1 MAEKLPKRPTGQ
13 LPKRNSSLAKYIMK
27 EYKLDQKTAQ
37 SAAGAYEN
45 ITKKN
50 PNIASDTS
58 TYAIKKAIKRV
69 TTEPIKKKVNKDLP
83 NAKTVK
89 AVKKAVSKMS
99 STKANTPGSTI
110 TGHQKDLAKMS
121 GNTAATKKFNELK
134 KSGKQF
140 ATMDKKGPSPSYV
153 AGKKTEKATL
163 KSFKS
168 K

>member
-1 MAEKLPKRPTGQ
+1 MAME
-13 LPKRNSSLAKYIMK
+13 
-27 EYKLDQKTAQ
+27 
-37 SAAGAYEN
+37 
-45 ITKKN
+45 
-50 PNIASDTS
+50 
-58 TYAIKKAIKRV
+58 
-69 TTEPIKKKVNKDLP
+69 KKKVNKDLP
-83 NAKTVK
+83 TTTTVK
-89 AVKKAVSKMS
+89 AVKKAVSKMQANQTTPKPTS
-99 STKANTPGSTI
+99 VKPLKKYPLDAIANKNAATKKANTPGSTI

-153 AGKKTEKATL
+153 AGKKAEKATL